1 MSPLALFLLTA
12 LTMVA
17 FAANSVLNRLA
28 LIDGGIGAVDFAAIR
43 VLAGA
48 ATLVA
53 LAALRGGWDW
63 RGAMR
68 PSAAV
73 ALTLY
78 MLGFSLAYLSL
89 DAGAGAL
96 ILFGAVQVTM
106 FGSALIAREAVPVR
120 RWVGAALALGGLLIL
135 VGRVDVAASE
145 RAAALSMAAA
155 GAGWGV
161 YSLIGRGAS
170 DPLGATAANFALSL
184 PLVVGAAVLLGLEPA
199 SSRGVAL
206 AVISG
211 AVTSGLG
218 YALWYRVLPML
229 DRSAAGLAQLTVPI
243 IAAAGGV
250 WLIGETVTLRLV
262 VSAALI
268 VGGVLLGTLPGRRA
282 TRLR

>member
-1 MSPLALFLLTA
+1 MGLFLLTA

-28 LIDGGIGAVDFAAIR
+28 VADGAIGAVDFAALR

-48 ATLVA
+48 ATLTA

-68 PSAAV
+68 PSAAA
-73 ALTLY
+73 ALAVY

-106 FGSALIAREAVPVR
+106 FAGALMAREHVPVR
-120 RWVGAALALGGLLIL
+120 RWIGVALALGGLMVL
-135 VGRVDVAASE
+135 VGRVDVAAAE
-145 RAAALSMAAA
+145 RLAALSMAAA

-184 PLVVGAAVLLGLEPA
+184 PVVAIAALLAGLEPA
-199 SSRGVAL
+199 TSRGVAL

-218 YALWYRVLPML
+218 YALWYRILPGL
-229 DRSAAGLAQLTVPI
+229 DRSAAGLAQLSVPI
-243 IAAAGGV
+243 IAAVGGV
-250 WLIGETVTLRLV
+250 VLIGEAITPRLL

-268 VGGVLLGTLPGRRA
+268 VGGVMLGTLRPRR
-282 TRLR
+282 